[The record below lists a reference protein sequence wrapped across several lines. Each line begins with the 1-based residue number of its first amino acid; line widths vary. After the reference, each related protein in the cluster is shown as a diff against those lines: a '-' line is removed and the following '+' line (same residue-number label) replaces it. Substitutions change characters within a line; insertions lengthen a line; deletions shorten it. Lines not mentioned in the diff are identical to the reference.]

1 MSIIKNNEKIPIN
14 CINYYADRAGCG
26 WYRMSF
32 PAMALETLL
41 QGKISFKFLETKLP
55 ILDKNYYL
63 SNGRTR
69 VIRLQRWHT
78 PEEANVIKNFLRP
91 IADTIGM
98 WLVYEIDDVLTYED
112 IPDYNIAKPFFSPE
126 LIGNSVKEIMD
137 CCDIITV
144 TTEELKNLYVTKL
157 QQDPKKILVIPNY
170 LPRWWI
176 GDSFNI
182 DTQLKQY
189 DMQRNRP
196 HIGFCCSTNHFDAE
210 NRNNGVDDFTEI
222 MPWIKKNLN
231 RFLFNFVGGI
241 PQQLIEDARN
251 GKIYAQPPSDIFNY
265 ARELK
270 LRQLDLL
277 IAPLIDSQ
285 FNRCKSNIKWLECS
299 ALGIPMIG
307 QDICTYNK
315 YTNQVFKNT
324 DQVEEWV
331 DKLFFRKDS
340 RDFYADLIIRNRAL
354 VEGTGKDSG
363 WWLERNIQK
372 YYDLYSLPQNYVS
385 FNF

>member
-1 MSIIKNNEKIPIN
+1 MVPTIAVS
-14 CINYYADRAGCG
+14 
-26 WYRMSF
+26 
-32 PAMALETLL
+32 
-41 QGKISFKFLETKLP
+41 
-55 ILDKNYYL
+55 
-63 SNGRTR
+63 
-69 VIRLQRWHT
+69 
-78 PEEANVIKNFLRP
+78 ANVIKNFLRP

-196 HIGFCCSTNHFDAE
+196 HIGFCCSTNHFDVE

-222 MPWIKKNLN
+222 MPWIKTY
-231 RFLFNFVGGI
+231 
-241 PQQLIEDARN
+241 LI
-251 GKIYAQPPSDIFNY
+251 
-265 ARELK
+265 
-270 LRQLDLL
+270 
-277 IAPLIDSQ
+277 
-285 FNRCKSNIKWLECS
+285 
-299 ALGIPMIG
+299 
-307 QDICTYNK
+307 
-315 YTNQVFKNT
+315 
-324 DQVEEWV
+324 
-331 DKLFFRKDS
+331 
-340 RDFYADLIIRNRAL
+340 
-354 VEGTGKDSG
+354 
-363 WWLERNIQK
+363 
-372 YYDLYSLPQNYVS
+372 SL
-385 FNF
+385 